1 MLNLSSINTVHS
13 DNTTH
18 NMKHTRYRP
27 VNHCHHCWTLHHL
40 QQLQL
45 HPSLVLSAKMLTCQ
59 YHLYNTHTHTHPF
72 LTALCP
78 GLPRWAGTRKVK
90 PIWILLKQETVSGNG
105 IRWAIC
111 KSAPRSRQITTLA
124 PHHSVF
130 YRPDA
135 LPATQPTASKHWR
148 IIICTT

>member
-59 YHLYNTHTHTHPF
+59 YHLYNTHTHTHTHTHTF

-78 GLPRWAGTRKVK
+78 GLPRSAGTRKVK

-111 KSAPRSRQITTLA
+111 KSAPRYRQITTLA

-135 LPATQPTASKHWR
+135 LPATQPTASKH
-148 IIICTT
+148 